1 MNVVERG
8 LRWADRLQQRS
19 RLAAFVFAVIKKFG
33 DDRASSLAVTLT
45 YYGFLSIFP
54 LLLVMTTIL
63 GFVGNE
69 RLSDNIIGT
78 TLSQFPVFGE
88 QLGKNAAHPLSGNG
102 FGLVVGLLVLLY
114 GALGFASAAQHAM
127 AQVWNVPGVH
137 RPGYFPR
144 LARGP
149 ALLRRTRSRDGGRR
163 GDQRRGDRAWT
174 RNGRPRRRVPRE
186 RGARRRPL
194 PRFVPGAD
202 ARVDRVPR
210 DLVPGAVLGGVGY
223 SILLALGTALI
234 QRQLRHSEALYG
246 QFAFVLGLIAW
257 LYLVSQLTMYAAEL
271 NVVAPAGSGRASILQ
286 PPLTEA
292 TTACCTTSHVGGA
305 PPGRT
310 GRGGVLPAGL
320 RGRLAPGDP
329 HG

>member
-1 MNVVERG
+1 VNVVESG

-19 RLAAFVFAVIKKFG
+19 RVAAFVFAVVKKFG

-45 YYGFLSIFP
+45 YYGFLSLFP
-54 LLLVMTTIL
+54 LLLVLTTIL
-63 GFVGNE
+63 GFIGNE

-88 QLGKNAAHPLSGNG
+88 QLGKDAAHPLSGNG
-102 FGLVVGLLVLLY
+102 FGLVIGLLVLLY
-114 GALGFASAAQHAM
+114 GALGFAQAAQHAM

-144 LARGP
+144 LARGLLFFGTLGLGMAAGAVISVVVTGHGHGMGFRVGAFVANVVLDV
-149 ALLRRTRSRDGGRR
+149 ALFLVSFRVLTPKSIRT
-163 GDQRRGDRAWT
+163 
-174 RNGRPRRRVPRE
+174 
-186 RGARRRPL
+186 
-194 PRFVPGAD
+194 
-202 ARVDRVPR
+202 R
-210 DLVPGAVLGGVGY
+210 DLVPGAVLGGIGY

-271 NVVAPAGSGRASILQ
+271 NVVRARRLWPRSILQ
-286 PPLTEA
+286 PPLTDADERVLRDLA
-292 TTACCTTSHVGGA
+292 RQEERRPEERVAVEFDAPDSEGA
-305 PPGRT
+305 
-310 GRGGVLPAGL
+310 
-320 RGRLAPGDP
+320 
-329 HG
+329 